1 MDLTETERE
10 RLADVV
16 RLQPTTNAEL
26 GECWGMESGS
36 EVHAYL
42 ESSLGD
48 YYYRDDDSYVRATA
62 AAAELVDVDPGVED
76 DPEAEGPPSVVRV
89 PRLEALVLDV
99 LAGPDD
105 RSQSVVSVLHDLRD
119 AHGID
124 PAVDEVREALRA
136 LARKDVV
143 AVEHRAVPTFRRA
156 PGTDD
161 LTVETVDRG
170 ARAGA
175 GDGSDGDG
183 VESES

>member
-1 MDLTETERE
+1 MDLTDTERE

-16 RLQPTTNAEL
+16 RLQPTKNAEL
-26 GECWGMESGS
+26 GERWGMEDGS

-42 ESSLGD
+42 ESHLGE
-48 YYYRDDDSYVRATA
+48 YYYRDEDSYIRATA
-62 AAAELVDVDPGVED
+62 EAADLVDVDPGVEEG
-76 DPEAEGPPSVVRV
+76 PEGGPPSVVRV

-119 AHGID
+119 HGVD
-124 PAVDEVREALRA
+124 PTVDEVREALRA

-156 PGTDD
+156 RGTAD
-161 LTVETVDRG
+161 LTVESMDGEATP
-170 ARAGA
+170 AGA
-175 GDGSDGDG
+175 GAADDGIG
-183 VESES
+183 SES